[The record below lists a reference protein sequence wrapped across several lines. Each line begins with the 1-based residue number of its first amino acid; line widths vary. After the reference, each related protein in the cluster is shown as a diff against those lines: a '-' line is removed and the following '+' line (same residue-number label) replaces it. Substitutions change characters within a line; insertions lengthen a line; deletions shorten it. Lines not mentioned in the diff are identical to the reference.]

1 MVPTLVLDILTW
13 LFVIPGCIFLII
25 GGIGMLRLND
35 VFARMH
41 GAGVIDTLGVELI
54 LVGLMFQAGLSIV
67 TIKLALILAFIFFT
81 SPTATHALARAC
93 LNAGVTPTVDE
104 EKSAALS
111 RQGGSSS
118 RT

>member
-1 MVPTLVLDILTW
+1 MALPIDPIVFDILTW
-13 LFVIPGCIFLII
+13 LFILPGAALLII
-25 GGIGMLRLND
+25 GGIGMITMPD

-41 GAGVIDTLGVELI
+41 PAGVIDTLGCELI
-54 LVGLMFQAGLSIV
+54 LVGLMFQAGLTIV

-93 LNAGVTPTVDE
+93 LNSGVTPKVDE

-111 RQGGSSS
+111 RGG
-118 RT
+118 RP